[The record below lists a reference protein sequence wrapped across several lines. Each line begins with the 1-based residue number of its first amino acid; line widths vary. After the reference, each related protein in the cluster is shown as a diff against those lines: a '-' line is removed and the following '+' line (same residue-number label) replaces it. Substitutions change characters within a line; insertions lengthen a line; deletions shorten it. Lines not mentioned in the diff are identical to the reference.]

1 MSYRAL
7 AVSIALALVWT
18 GVALW
23 AVRPPAPAPVR
34 YYEIHAGA
42 DNYRIQADEVRQD
55 GFCSVFIRAEQRIAA
70 VCGYHT
76 WSETVEVQ

>member
-18 GVALW
+18 GIALW
-23 AVRPPAPAPVR
+23 ATRPTSPAPSR
-34 YYEIHAGA
+34 YYEIHAGS
-42 DNYRIQADEVRQD
+42 DDYRVQATEVRQD
-55 GFCSVFIRAEQRIAA
+55 GFCSVFIRDGHRIAA

-76 WSETVEVQ
+76 WSEAVEVQ